1 MRILYGVC
9 GDGMGHAMR
18 SAVLARH
25 LQSAGHELTFVSH
38 DGALSYLRK
47 KTDFP
52 TIGVV
57 GMNSHITRNRVSPL
71 GTLLTNIVTLYDGA
85 PANMLSTIEMAAKM
99 PDVVITDFEPTTA
112 HYALAMRKPLI
123 AVDNV
128 HFLNHCKHSPEL
140 INGDYSAARLMY
152 EVCETLIP
160 SAHRYLVTTFAGAP
174 VCRPLTS
181 LHLPILREKILEAK
195 TGVSEGS
202 HIVAYFNSKADHREL
217 AAVFRNSEIPV
228 RLYGKD
234 SQKREQTDGNLTL
247 CPFSDES
254 FIQDVATSFAVIG
267 GSGFTF
273 MTEAIFF
280 GKPMFALPYE
290 MQFEQILNAN
300 YLAALGY
307 GERCRQLTNDTLRT
321 FLDNV
326 PTYAEKL
333 KGFRHDG
340 NQGLFESVD
349 RALKEVA

>member
-25 LQSAGHELTFVSH
+25 LQSRGHELTFVSH
-38 DGALSYLRK
+38 DGALSYLRR
-47 KTDFP
+47 KTSFP

-57 GMNSHITRNRVSPL
+57 GMNSHISRNRVSPL
-71 GTLLTNIVTLYDGA
+71 GTLLKNVVDLYDGG
-85 PANMLSTIEMAAKM
+85 PANMLSTMAMVTQM

-128 HFLNHCKHSPEL
+128 HFLNHCDHPPEL
-140 INGDYSAARLMY
+140 INSDYSAARLMY

-160 SAHRYLVTTFAGAP
+160 SAHRYLVTSFARAT
-174 VCRPLTS
+174 VLRPLTS
-181 LHLPILREKILEAK
+181 LHLPILRENILEAK
-195 TGVSEGS
+195 AHVGTGT
-202 HIVAYFNSKADHREL
+202 HIVAYFNSKADHATL
-217 AAVFRNSEIPV
+217 ASVFKASPIPV

-234 SQKREQTDGNLTL
+234 TQRRETKDGNLTF
-247 CPFSDES
+247 CPFSDEA
-254 FIQDVATSFAVIG
+254 FIRDVATSCAVVG

-280 GKPMFALPYE
+280 GKPMLALPYE

-307 GERCRQLTNDTLRT
+307 GERCHLLTEQTLRK

-326 PTYAEKL
+326 PVYAEKL
-333 KGFRHDG
+333 KEFRHDG
-340 NQGLFESVD
+340 NRDLFASVD
-349 RALKEVA
+349 RALTEVV